1 MAGSKPAS
9 QLFLNLNH
17 QTCET
22 PVSIFYYVTQPVVA
36 AARSGIPVVEI
47 NPEETPISD
56 LADFRFVEP
65 AGRTMQAVL
74 EAVNDG
80 SSMS

>member
-1 MAGSKPAS
+1 
-9 QLFLNLNH
+9 
-17 QTCET
+17 
-22 PVSIFYYVTQPVVA
+22 
-36 AARSGIPVVEI
+36 VVEI

-65 AGRTMQAVL
+65 AGRTMQVLL
-74 EAVNDG
+74 EAVNGG